1 VFNNIVALTDPEL
14 QGEDSPGC
22 IVVGSEIPNG
32 NSSLPNAPFNN
43 VVVSNN
49 LIADYT
55 FHGAINVGDGGSG
68 IISYGSNIG
77 LWNDV
82 ATNNSSDTNGNL
94 VFKNQGN
101 PKVANVANVNFLS
114 MATGSGVFV
123 NYAEKHGDTAD
134 FHLVSSATALI
145 GKGTNLS
152 ANAAQCP
159 EIMFDRDGKPRPATG
174 AWSVGPYEL
183 DD

>member
-1 VFNNIVALTDPEL
+1 MSI
-14 QGEDSPGC
+14 
-22 IVVGSEIPNG
+22 GSEIPNG
-32 NSSLPNAPFNN
+32 NNTTMSSAPFNN
-43 VVVSNN
+43 IVVCNN

-55 FHGAINVGDGGSG
+55 WHPATSVGDGGAG
-68 IISYGSNIG
+68 TISYGINIG
-77 LWNDV
+77 IWNNV
-82 ATNNSSDTNGNL
+82 ATNNGAVANGHP
-94 VFKNQGN
+94 VFGNQGN
-101 PKVANVANVNFLS
+101 PKVANVANVNFLP

-123 NYAEKHGDTAD
+123 NYAQKHGDTAD

-152 ANAAQCP
+152 ANAAECP

-174 AWSVGPYEL
+174 AWSVGLYEL